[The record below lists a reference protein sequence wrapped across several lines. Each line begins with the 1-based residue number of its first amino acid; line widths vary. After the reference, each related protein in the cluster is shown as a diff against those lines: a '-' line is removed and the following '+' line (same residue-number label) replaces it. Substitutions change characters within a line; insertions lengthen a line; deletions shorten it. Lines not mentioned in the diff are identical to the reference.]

1 MTTEVPSRDLR
12 NDYRSLLRRVEEGE
26 EIVIT
31 VEGRPVAVLAP
42 VARRTRWMHRRE
54 FIRRVLTAPADPAL
68 RADLAR
74 LAPDTTDDLAPLA

>member
-12 NDYRSLLRRVEEGE
+12 NDYRTLLRRVEEGE

-42 VARRTRWMHRRE
+42 VARRTRWMPRRE
-54 FIRRVLTAPADPAL
+54 FIRRVLAVPADPGL
-68 RADLAR
+68 RADLAQ